1 LILLKRR
8 EGPRAE
14 KKIKM
19 RNKLE
24 TSLFFVILPTRIE
37 MVSLFEGLFLICR
50 KNSTAMFFIFLQR
63 GIYMRIGVPREI
75 KNNEN
80 RVAMTPAG
88 VVNLVR
94 FGHEV
99 LIETGA
105 GTGSGFTDEDFQ
117 QAGAK
122 MVGSAAEAWS
132 ADMVMK
138 VKEPL
143 AEEFSYFREGLI
155 LFTYLHLAPEPAL
168 TKALTEKKV
177 VGIAYETIQLPNG
190 SLPLLT
196 PMSEVAGRMAPQIGA
211 QFLEKVHGGKGIL
224 LAGVPGVQRGKV
236 TIIGGG
242 VAGTN
247 AAKMAVGLGAEVTI
261 IDLNP
266 DRLRQLDDIFGNDI
280 TTLMSN
286 PYNIAQAVKESD
298 LVIGAVLIPGARAPR
313 LVTEE
318 MIQSM
323 TPGSVVV
330 DIAIDQGGI
339 FETTDRITTHDNPTY
354 EKHEVVHY
362 AVANMPGAVPRTS
375 TVALTNVTVPYAV
388 QIANKGFKQ
397 ASLDNEAILKG
408 INTLNGHVTYK
419 AVAEAQDLQY
429 ADSRT
434 LLEQL

>member
-1 LILLKRR
+1 
-8 EGPRAE
+8 
-14 KKIKM
+14 
-19 RNKLE
+19 
-24 TSLFFVILPTRIE
+24 
-37 MVSLFEGLFLICR
+37 
-50 KNSTAMFFIFLQR
+50 
-63 GIYMRIGVPREI
+63 MRIGVPAEI

-88 VVNLVR
+88 VVNLVK

-99 LIETGA
+99 YIESGA
-105 GTGSGFTDEDFQ
+105 GLGSGFTDEDYKV
-117 QAGAK
+117 AGALI
-122 MVGSAAEAWS
+122 VDSAEEAWS
-132 ADMVMK
+132 KDMVMK

-143 AEEFSYFREGLI
+143 PSEYGFFREGLI
-155 LFTYLHLAPEPAL
+155 LFTYLHLAPEPEL
-168 TKALTEKKV
+168 TKALIENKV
-177 VGIAYETIQLPNG
+177 IGIAYETVQLSNG

-224 LAGVPGVQRGKV
+224 LSGVPGVQRGTV

-247 AAKMAVGLGAEVTI
+247 AAKMAIGLGAKVTM

-266 DRLRQLDDIFGNDI
+266 DRLRQLDDIFGSDV

-286 PYNIAQAVKESD
+286 PYNIAEAVKESD
-298 LVIGAVLIPGARAPR
+298 LVIGAVLIPGAKAPK

-318 MIQSM
+318 MIQAM

-354 EKHEVVHY
+354 EKHGVVHY

-375 TVALTNVTVPYAV
+375 TLALTNVTVPYAV
-388 QIANKGFKQ
+388 QIANKGYKN
-397 ASLDNEAILKG
+397 ACLENEALLKG
-408 INTLNGHVTYK
+408 INTLGGYVTYQ
-419 AVAEAQDLQY
+419 AVAESHGLEYSDTR
-429 ADSRT
+429 S